1 MSISKEKSISVLKKA
16 AKRYGL
22 QAFNAMALGLFSSLI
37 IGLIISQAAQL
48 PFLDFLQ
55 PFSEIISATSP
66 VVGAATGVAIAYG
79 IKVHQLAIF
88 SSAATGA
95 FGYMLGGP
103 IGAYI
108 AAVVGAEFGNLIAG
122 KTKVD
127 IVLVPSVTIIT
138 GCLAGQFAGPGIS
151 AAMTAL
157 GELINTATALHPV
170 PMGAAVATLMGMTLT
185 GPVSSAALAISMGLD
200 GLAAGAATVGG
211 AAQMIGFAVASYRE
225 NKVGGL
231 LAQGLGTSMLQI
243 PNVLRRPLI
252 WVPPT
257 LAGAILGPIST
268 SVLQMTNNPMG
279 AGMGTSGFVGQIGAW
294 ASMSGTVEPGV
305 LIVKI
310 FMMHFVL
317 PAILT
322 LIFSEIMRKKGWIKF
337 GDMKLDL

>member
-1 MSISKEKSISVLKKA
+1 MSTAKGKPVSLLKKA
-16 AKRYGL
+16 GRRYGL

-37 IGLIISQAAQL
+37 IGLIISQVAQL
-48 PFLDFLQ
+48 PFLSFLA
-55 PFSEIISATSP
+55 PFSEIVSATSP

-127 IVLVPSVTIIT
+127 IVLVPGITIIT
-138 GCLAGQFAGPGIS
+138 GCLAGQFAGPGIDT
-151 AAMTAL
+151 AMTAL
-157 GELINTATALHPV
+157 GELINNATALQPI
-170 PMGAAVATLMGMTLT
+170 PMGAAIATLMGMTLT

-211 AAQMIGFAVASYRE
+211 AAQMVGFAVASYRE
-225 NKVGGL
+225 NKFGGL
-231 LAQGLGTSMLQI
+231 LAQGLGTAMLQI
-243 PNVLRRPLI
+243 PNILKRPQI
-252 WVPPT
+252 WIPPT

-268 SVLQMTNNPMG
+268 SLLQMTNNPMG
-279 AGMGTSGFVGQIGAW
+279 AGMGTSGFVGQIGTW
-294 ASMSGTVEPGV
+294 ASMSDTTDPVI
-305 LIVKI
+305 LFTKI
-310 FMMHFVL
+310 LFMHFIL

-322 LIFSEIMRKKGWIKF
+322 IIFSEIMRKKGWIRF